1 MSATVSCMA
10 GITQTLVAMAASA
23 ATAAVVGVEMHRVGK
38 ILNRS
43 KLFYRDVTR
52 FSDQYGRDAIN
63 NVSASVLNRSWLFY
77 TKDYIRL
84 ANNLPVAHIAI
95 FWFINLADALRF
107 NYRSL
112 EGLSCNNSAHSDAV
126 ACWNGLSKG
135 FGIYIVIGNIRN
147 TLLGL

>member
-1 MSATVSCMA
+1 MNPCIHNVYDGFMYDGNYLQA
-10 GITQTLVAMAASA
+10 LVAMAAST

-135 FGIYIVIGNIRN
+135 F
-147 TLLGL
+147 

>member
-77 TKDYIRL
+77 TKDYI
-84 ANNLPVAHIAI
+84 
-95 FWFINLADALRF
+95 
-107 NYRSL
+107 SQ
-112 EGLSCNNSAHSDAV
+112 
-126 ACWNGLSKG
+126 
-135 FGIYIVIGNIRN
+135 
-147 TLLGL
+147 